1 MLKKFHLSLIILI
14 LICLITILV
23 TATSAYTIYSDPR
36 YSSGRDCLN
45 ISRGQGQS
53 FFVENSGLM
62 SEFQLYFD
70 SGIERNFSTDEIIC
84 NLRDSQGKILQNSS
98 IHGFYL
104 FDCGYKTF
112 RFNKT
117 LSKGSYIITCY
128 LNSPNP
134 GENHEYPIKFYYYN
148 DSYVKGSRYS
158 SFGNDFNNWDTW
170 KITQGDASFKVII
183 NEEETIKLPPNV
195 PEKPSG
201 PSLGLIGIEYSVS
214 TSAIDPNNDK
224 IMYIFDWGDG
234 TSSHSK
240 YYNSSFSASEK
251 HSWNFS
257 GNYSIKVKATNSN
270 GSISS
275 WSEQSRIIIES
286 PDKERIEK
294 LVEKRFR
301 EKLFVE
307 VQQAFLYFLSIIG
320 LYFLLSKFGLFS
332 LFKKPL
338 RGKYSNIDIENLL
351 NFTITV
357 GSFIGLILS
366 GVFAAYLDYNS
377 NITNVIFIIISCIIV
392 FVIKLRNYKKL

>member
-1 MLKKFHLSLIILI
+1 MLKKFYLSLIILI
-14 LICLITILV
+14 LICLIASLV
-23 TATSAYTIYSDPR
+23 TATSAYTIYSDSR
-36 YSSGRDCLN
+36 YGVSEDFFNTSK
-45 ISRGQGQS
+45 GQGQG
-53 FFVENSGLM
+53 FFVENPGLI
-62 SEFQLYFD
+62 SEFQMYFNI
-70 SGIERNFSTDEIIC
+70 GIERNFSTDEIIC

-257 GNYSIKVKATNSN
+257 GNYSIKVMATNSN

-275 WSEQSRIIIES
+275 WSEQSRITIKAQ
-286 PDKERIEK
+286 DKEEIEEI
-294 LVEKRFR
+294 VEKRFR
-301 EKLFVE
+301 EKILLTFFEGILV
-307 VQQAFLYFLSIIG
+307 FLSIIG
-320 LYFLLSKFGLFS
+320 ILS
-332 LFKKPL
+332 
-338 RGKYSNIDIENLL
+338 LL
-351 NFTITV
+351 NKVLRKMPKISTEKIQLLTFPLAFA
-357 GSFIGLILS
+357 SFIGFTVS
-366 GVFAAYLDYNS
+366 GIFDS
-377 NITNVIFIIISCIIV
+377 NLWGAISGIIC
-392 FVIKLRNYKKL
+392 FVISLKIMIHQK